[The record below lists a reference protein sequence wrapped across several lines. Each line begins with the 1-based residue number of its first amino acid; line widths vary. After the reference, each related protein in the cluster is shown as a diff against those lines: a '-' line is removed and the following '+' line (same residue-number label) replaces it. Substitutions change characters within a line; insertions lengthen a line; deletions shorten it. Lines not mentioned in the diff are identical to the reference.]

1 MNRAATKLA
10 ALDATFGL
18 TAGTEQN
25 KEFTFLDICG
35 GPGGFSEYIL
45 WRIHSWGGS
54 AHGYGITLK
63 SPATEE
69 MNWHVEKFRSD
80 IPRHSLTI
88 IDGVD
93 STGDLYKEENIKQVE
108 EKIQKETKEQGVDLA
123 VADGG
128 FDFSGNEEQQEMLA
142 QKLLLC
148 EIITMLTSLKQ
159 GGHFVCKFFD
169 IVDEFTANLVW
180 LLYQLFDEVCIT
192 KPLSSRPANSER
204 YVVCKGLVYYHPEQL
219 IQSLFN
225 ISKSMEKDNSPKRF
239 IPKEILEKDE
249 DFVDYVKMRNMKFAM
264 KQTEALEQLDQFIK
278 NP

>member
-25 KEFTFLDICG
+25 KEFQFADLCG
-35 GPGGFSEYIL
+35 GPGGFSEYLL

-63 SPATEE
+63 SSTADEV
-69 MNWHVEKFRSD
+69 NWHTEKFRSD
-80 IPRHSLTI
+80 IPRHSLTQ

-93 STGDLYKEENIKQVE
+93 GSGDLYKEENIRQFE
-108 EKIQKETKEQGVDLA
+108 EIVQQETKQQGVDLV

-128 FDFSGNEEQQEMLA
+128 FDFSGIEEQQAALA
-142 QKLLLC
+142 QRLLLC
-148 EIITMLTSLKQ
+148 ELITMFASLKS

-169 IVDEFTANLVW
+169 ILDEFTGDLVW
-180 LLYQLFDEVCIT
+180 LLYQSFDEICIT

-204 YVVCKGLVYYHPEQL
+204 YVVCKGLVYSHSEQL
-219 IQSLFN
+219 IKALLN
-225 ISKSMEKDNSPKRF
+225 ISKSMENDNSPKRF
-239 IPKEILEKDE
+239 IPKHILEKDE
-249 DFVDYVKMRNMKFAM
+249 EFIDYVKMRNMKFAM
-264 KQTEALEQLDQFIK
+264 KQTEALEQLDNYIK